1 MTNYFLTSIG
11 QNDRNGIENSTKK
24 SLSIREIENAIT
36 NYDMLIT
43 LDLSYLFYNSILDYK
58 DKKYTRSYISFI
70 LCKNFIEYCSIE
82 SVFVVKCKDLLYVGV
97 LKNFKFET
105 CGISAK
111 YRDAMFSDSEKINYI
126 NNLFSENIKNKEIE
140 NILNYYFS
148 FGIFSDKIANK
159 KVYFNKN
166 KYEVSVF
173 FHNDSEDNFLYGIW
187 NPNNENERFITIVY
201 NRELD
206 MLIEQLNTNNERNC
220 TLEKALIKLN
230 GRIGYVKSLYER
242 SHFEDFEMK
251 MKVVET
257 LKKLNISLK

>member
-1 MTNYFLTSIG
+1 MKEMELKI
-11 QNDRNGIENSTKK
+11 QQKK
-24 SLSIREIENAIT
+24 SLSIKEIENAIN
-36 NYDMLIT
+36 NYDMIIT
-43 LDLSYLFYNSILDYK
+43 LDLSYLFCNSILDAK

-82 SVFVVKCKDLLYVGV
+82 SVFVVKCKDLLYIGV
-97 LKNFKFET
+97 LKNFKFEA

-111 YRDAMFSDSEKINYI
+111 YRDAIFSDSEKINYI
-126 NNLFSENIKNKEIE
+126 NNLFSESIKNKELEI
-140 NILNYYFS
+140 IYNYYFPL
-148 FGIFSDKIANK
+148 GVFSDKITNK

-166 KYEVSVF
+166 KYEVNVF
-173 FHNDSEDNFLYGIW
+173 FHYDSEDNFLYGIW

-201 NRELD
+201 NRNLNEL
-206 MLIEQLNTNNERNC
+206 IKQIYINNERNF
-220 TLEKALIKLN
+220 TLEKALIKLS

-242 SHFEDFEMK
+242 SHFEDFEIK